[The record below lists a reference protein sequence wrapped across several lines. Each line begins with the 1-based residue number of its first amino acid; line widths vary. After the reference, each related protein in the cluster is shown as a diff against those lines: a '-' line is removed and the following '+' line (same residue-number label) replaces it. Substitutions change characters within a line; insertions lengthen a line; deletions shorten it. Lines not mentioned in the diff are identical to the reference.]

1 MKILVFDSGL
11 GGVPVLARL
20 KRFCPHADYVYASD
34 PVHMPYGERDGDEVT
49 RLVRDRIASVPSDLI
64 VLACNTATALAA
76 TALRAE
82 FRTRIYGI
90 EPAIKPARMLAH
102 GRITVL
108 STPATARARAE
119 AWTDARVIACPMLA
133 TQIEQDPSENN
144 LARLAAAVAEQA
156 TRDIVLGCT
165 HYSFLAPALVSQ
177 GFRVYDGADGLV
189 RNVLRQAKDE
199 GNGRIEW
206 IGKDYSSV
214 LAGVFDKVRGT
225 ALY

>member
-49 RLVRDRIASVPSDLI
+49 RLVRDRIASVESDLI

-108 STPATARARAE
+108 STRDGSCACGGVDGRARDRLSHAC
-119 AWTDARVIACPMLA
+119 DADRAGSVGEQSRPSRRGGSGAGDGILYSGARTILFLRAC
-133 TQIEQDPSENN
+133 
-144 LARLAAAVAEQA
+144 VAG
-156 TRDIVLGCT
+156 IPCL
-165 HYSFLAPALVSQ
+165 
-177 GFRVYDGADGLV
+177 
-189 RNVLRQAKDE
+189 
-199 GNGRIEW
+199 
-206 IGKDYSSV
+206 
-214 LAGVFDKVRGT
+214 
-225 ALY
+225 